1 MRPELLDEF
10 TFERL
15 DGTNQRDLIA
25 GHCAGVERKIASAL
39 SAEEAEFVVRNACE
53 TFRRECPS
61 RIIRTALERHVREVF
76 ERYWKKTVND

>member
-1 MRPELLDEF
+1 MRPEPLDEF

-25 GHCAGVERKIASAL
+25 GHCAEVERDISSAASV
-39 SAEEAEFVVRNACE
+39 EEAEAVVRNACE
-53 TFRRECPS
+53 KFKRECPS

-76 ERYWKKTVND
+76 ERYWGKG